1 MSLFSKVPVPLAL
14 TKLPL
19 SWNTQMQSCSL
30 LTRGPLLRPQ
40 GRIRAAHR
48 EIICA
53 SSGHDVTVS
62 AVATFQGASLDVVD
76 ASISATR
83 REAVIYVESTP
94 FLDNGGNGGSALPPE
109 GPGDKGDGDGGEPS
123 PSSFPHPLSFLL
135 CGLRGRLAAD
145 PFFTQKLLVEC
156 GLDAAI
162 IIGVN
167 WAARRDRFL
176 AELEFTCCQL
186 AISLLSDF
194 ALVYLLAPST
204 FRSAAKAGSLRA
216 KLEALPAHVF
226 QKSALNAAPYP
237 IRARFAT
244 FLLKGVQ
251 YGGVGFLMGC
261 LGAAS
266 VQVLLW
272 VREQIDPQFVPP
284 SSVQSIRGT
293 GMAWSA
299 FMSTS
304 SNLRYNLV
312 NALED
317 ACYKQSAKAGTLA
330 SIVLRLGNNYAG
342 AAQWVAVTN
351 IVNLDVPWTPA
362 RPMESGKEESSRRRT

>member
-1 MSLFSKVPVPLAL
+1 MSLFSKVPLPLAP
-14 TKLPL
+14 TKLSSSWPL
-19 SWNTQMQSCSL
+19 QMQSCSL
-30 LTRGPLLRPQ
+30 SARVPLVRPQ
-40 GRIRAAHR
+40 GRIRTAHR
-48 EIICA
+48 QIILA
-53 SSGHDVTVS
+53 SSTPDIIVS
-62 AVATFQGASLDVVD
+62 AVATHSQVSSLDAIDTPVSVASRKTVVYSE
-76 ASISATR
+76 SIPA
-83 REAVIYVESTP
+83 
-94 FLDNGGNGGSALPPE
+94 LDNGSGGSALPPE
-109 GPGDKGDGDGGEPS
+109 GPGGKGDGDGGEPS

-167 WAARRDRFL
+167 FAARRERFL

-216 KLEALPAHVF
+216 KLETLPAHIF
-226 QKSALNAAPYP
+226 QKSPLNAAPYP
-237 IRARFAT
+237 LRARFAT

-266 VQVLLW
+266 VQGLIWL
-272 VREQIDPQFVPP
+272 RERVDPDFSPP

-299 FMSTS
+299 FMSSS
-304 SNLRYNLV
+304 SNVRYNLV
-312 NALED
+312 NAIED
-317 ACYKQSAKAGTLA
+317 ACYSQSAKAGTLA
-330 SIVLRLGNNYAG
+330 SVVLRLGNNYAG

-351 IVNLDVPWTPA
+351 IVNLDVPWKSA
-362 RPMESGKEESSRRRT
+362 RSTTVGKKEQGGR